1 MDEFGETPT
10 FYIWPEGHEEG
21 QPFPEDFLDRVRKA
35 LTEAGLDFES
45 V

>member
-10 FYIWPEGHEEG
+10 FYIWPQNHEEG
-21 QPFPEDFLDRVRKA
+21 QPMPDDFYDKVRDALDA
-35 LTEAGLDFES
+35 AGLDFER